1 MSELPRQY
9 SWKQP
14 FRSLAKIGGEIMKAK
29 IIIFAL
35 IISLVPLSDA
45 FSQDKTIEG
54 EVSLKGIW
62 FDVSGKESGKAKF
75 TEYRDL
81 REDGGVYGR
90 ARLNLD
96 TDKYF
101 LNFYAGDFGY
111 DTQYYKI
118 DGGMWGKFK
127 FDLFY
132 DEIPHNI
139 TFDART
145 PFLGAGHDTL
155 VGAPNTNVATW
166 DTFDYSIN
174 RRQYGG
180 GFKVDVIRPFFL
192 DVSFQRENRDG
203 IKPTGAAPGTSDD
216 FALELP
222 EPVQYVTNN
231 LKVEAG
237 YAKKPLFLSLTYFYS
252 DFNNSNAGLNFIDP
266 LIAAPEAGAPNTF
279 SLPPDNTYH
288 KGAFK
293 GAVNLPFNSKFST
306 NLGFSRTRSE
316 TSIVSL
322 ISSGFTG
329 KVDTLNYDFAFTS
342 NPVRFLDTKVYYKY
356 YKRDNKSDDPTGV
369 ANIFLSYNISTY
381 GGELGFKLPAKLYL
395 SGGYKYVKTE
405 RNKKGETDP
414 EGILPFNM
422 DNIYFVDLKWTG
434 LDFLDAKVGYEKL
447 DRDAHYRTFDSAVN
461 PARRFSYAAQN
472 RDTYKATVDIFPLE
486 NLNFGLEY
494 RYRKID
500 YSDTIL
506 GLRSDK
512 RHELNISAD
521 YLIGKIAK
529 LYGYGDYGWI
539 KFDQLQ
545 QQTEGLVT
553 PANWD
558 AKQKDITYGY
568 GIGTE
573 IYVIPKKL
581 TLVFQHN
588 YLRSNGN
595 VDYTLD
601 PVFFT
606 AAGGAGLDGIGANNA
621 NIDISRW
628 DDYTLYSFKIKAVY
642 NFTKFLAASI
652 GYAYERFNYKDAQLD
667 GYQFVNPPGGPVTG
681 TNGAY
686 LTGAY
691 KDQSYKAHLIFGGMS
706 YKF

>member
-1 MSELPRQY
+1 
-9 SWKQP
+9 
-14 FRSLAKIGGEIMKAK
+14 MKAK
-29 IIIFAL
+29 IIILAL
-35 IISLVPLSDA
+35 IVSLVPLTGA
-45 FSQDKTIEG
+45 FSQDKPIEG
-54 EVSLKGIW
+54 EVSLTGIW
-62 FDVSGKESGKAKF
+62 INVDGKEGGRAKF

-81 REDGGVYGR
+81 REDGAVFGR

-101 LNFYAGDFGY
+101 LNFNAGDFAY

-155 VGAPNTNVATW
+155 IGAPNTNVATW
-166 DTFDYSIN
+166 NTFDHSIL

-180 GFKVDVIRPFFL
+180 GFKVDFIRPFFL
-192 DVSFQRENRDG
+192 DVSFERENREG
-203 IKPTGAAPGTSDD
+203 IKPTGAAATTPGGIA
-216 FALELP
+216 FELP
-222 EPVQYVTNN
+222 EPIEYVTNN
-231 LKVEAG
+231 LKVSAG
-237 YAKKPLFLSLTYFYS
+237 YAQKPLFLSLNYIYS
-252 DFNNSNAGLNFIDP
+252 DFNNSNTALNLPPNFN
-266 LIAAPEAGAPNTF
+266 APNAF
-279 SLPPDNTYH
+279 SLPPDNTYQ
-288 KGAFK
+288 KGALK
-293 GAVNLPFNSKFST
+293 GAVALPFNSRFST
-306 NLGFSRTRSE
+306 NVGFSRGRSE

-322 ISSGFTG
+322 ISSGYTG
-329 KVDTLNYDFAFTS
+329 KVDTLNYDFSLTS
-342 NPVRFLDTKVYYKY
+342 NPVRFLDAKVYYKY

-369 ANIFLSYNISTY
+369 ANIFLNYRNSTY
-381 GGELGFKLPAKLYL
+381 GGDLGLRLPQNFYL

-414 EGILPFNM
+414 EEILPFNM

-434 LDFLDAKVGYEKL
+434 LDFLDARVGYEKF
-447 DRDAHYRTFDSAVN
+447 DRDVHYRTLDSAVN
-461 PARRFSYAAQN
+461 PAKRYYYAAQN
-472 RDTYKATVDIFPLE
+472 RDTYKALVDVFPLE

-494 RYRKID
+494 RYKKID
-500 YSDTIL
+500 YSDTIF
-506 GLRSDK
+506 GLTSDK
-512 RHELNISAD
+512 RHELDISAD
-521 YLIGKIAK
+521 YMIGKIAK
-529 LYGYGDYGWI
+529 VYGYGDYGWI

-545 QQTEGLVT
+545 RKLPALPFSPSEG
-553 PANWD
+553 NWD
-558 AKQKDITYGY
+558 AKQKDRTYGY

-573 IYVIPKKL
+573 IYILPKKL
-581 TLVFQHN
+581 TLVFQHD
-588 YLRSNGN
+588 YLKSNGN
-595 VDYTLD
+595 VDFTID
-601 PVFFT
+601 PALFV
-606 AAGGAGLDGIGANNA
+606 ASNGLAGANN
-621 NIDISRW
+621 DIVDIGRW

-652 GYAYERFNYKDAQLD
+652 GYAFERLRYKDAQLD